1 MASSSATDWASEFY
15 RLGAAPLRGADDA
28 DGAGGADDA
37 DGAATREPIGEATP
51 AVVEADGSA
60 RTPSAAPAPPPPPPC
75 TAVTALAPPPSP
87 RAPPG
92 PPPRVVV
99 FDTETTGLS
108 GLICQLAY
116 NVYNLGNG
124 DVLARRNVLFRLPP
138 GARVSPGAYRVH
150 KISDDQLRA
159 HGVPAIPELR
169 AFGELC
175 EDVLRRGAGR
185 VVAHNA
191 AFDCRALK
199 YTWECHRGDSGD
211 GVRRLPTVDTTT
223 CTMKASTGK
232 VKVFN
237 RAGKFKWPK
246 NSELYAALFN
256 VAPEDDA
263 TLTAGG
269 ASHGTGSL
277 HDAAYDIAVTARC
290 YFEGRRRQ
298 WWR

>member
-1 MASSSATDWASEFY
+1 MTSAQADAQTDAQADAVPMQSDVEQTDAPCVDVSPVQQPTVE
-15 RLGAAPLRGADDA
+15 RPMEQSAPVISVPKPLGPK
-28 DGAGGADDA
+28 
-37 DGAATREPIGEATP
+37 
-51 AVVEADGSA
+51 
-60 RTPSAAPAPPPPPPC
+60 
-75 TAVTALAPPPSP
+75 
-87 RAPPG
+87 
-92 PPPRVVV
+92 PRVVV

-116 NVYNLGNG
+116 NLYDLDSGALLV
-124 DVLARRNVLFRLPP
+124 RRDVLFRLPP

-169 AFGELC
+169 AFGQLC
-175 EDVLRRGAGR
+175 EEVLRRGAGR

-199 YTWECHRGDSGD
+199 YTWECHRGDKGD
-211 GVRRLPTVDTTT
+211 DVRRLPTVDTTT

-232 VKVFN
+232 VKVYTRN
-237 RAGKFKWPK
+237 GKFKWPK
-246 NSELYAALFN
+246 NSELYEAFFN
-256 VAPEDDA
+256 VAPEKDP
-263 TLTAGG
+263 TLSVGG
-269 ASHGTGSL
+269 ASHGTGAL